1 MIPSIHKSN
10 VNSQL
15 IGLNSMRDSLMRDS
29 SMRDRC
35 DVVNLPVLRSFNR
48 GDIVPEILGNWVIQT
63 GVIRTM
69 TWDEEGSVSVLG
81 LWGAED
87 LMGSITRN
95 IEPYQ
100 SECLTPVVL
109 SLLNDSQALPE
120 LLLKQCM
127 KMEELLALSHCR
139 NVGDRLLRMLYWLV
153 RHFGVPHCDRMISGR
168 LLDIQMTHQ
177 HLADLTGTTRVTV
190 TRCLGNFQRDGQI
203 VRLRRGRFFIQS
215 S

>member
-1 MIPSIHKSN
+1 MIPSIQKST
-10 VNSQL
+10 VNIQL
-15 IGLNSMRDSLMRDS
+15 ISLNSIRDNSI
-29 SMRDRC
+29 RDRC
-35 DVVNLPVLRSFNR
+35 DVVNLPVVRSFNR
-48 GDIVPEILGNWVIQT
+48 SDVVPAILGNWVIQT

-81 LWGAED
+81 LWGPGD
-87 LMGSITRN
+87 LIGSITRN

-109 SLLNDSQALPE
+109 SLLNDPQALPE

-127 KMEELLALSHCR
+127 KMEEHLALSHCR

-153 RHFGVPHCDRMISGR
+153 KHFGVPHCDRMIPGR
-168 LLDIQMTHQ
+168 LIDMQMTHQ

-190 TRCLGNFQRDGQI
+190 TRWLGNFERDGQI
-203 VRLRRGRFFIQS
+203 IRLRRGRFFIQS
-215 S
+215 L

>member
-1 MIPSIHKSN
+1 MIPSIQKSPPKSTIN
-10 VNSQL
+10 AQL
-15 IGLNSMRDSLMRDS
+15 IGLHSI
-29 SMRDRC
+29 RDRC

-48 GDIVPEILGNWVIQT
+48 GDVVPEIPGNWVIQT

-69 TWDEEGSVSVLG
+69 TWDEEGLVSVLG
-81 LWGAED
+81 LWGMGD

-95 IEPYQ
+95 IDPYQ

-109 SLLNDSQALPE
+109 SLLNDPQALPE
-120 LLLKQCM
+120 LLLKQCL

-139 NVGDRLLRMLYWLV
+139 NVGDRLLRMLYWLA
-153 RHFGVPHCDRMISGR
+153 RHFGVVHCDQMGPGR
-168 LLDIQMTHQ
+168 LIDMQMTHQ

-190 TRCLGNFQRDGQI
+190 TRCLGNFERDGQI

>member
-1 MIPSIHKSN
+1 MIPSIQKST
-10 VNSQL
+10 VNTQL
-15 IGLNSMRDSLMRDS
+15 IGLNSI
-29 SMRDRC
+29 RDRC
-35 DVVNLPVLRSFNR
+35 DVINLPVLLSFNR
-48 GDIVPEILGNWVIQT
+48 GEVVPETFGNWVIQT

-81 LWGAED
+81 LWGGGD
-87 LMGSITRN
+87 LIGSVTRN
-95 IEPYQ
+95 IDPYQ

-120 LLLKQCM
+120 LLLRQCL

-139 NVGDRLLRMLYWLV
+139 NVGDRLLRMLYWLA
-153 RHFGVPHCDRMISGR
+153 RHFGIPHCDRMIPGR
-168 LLDIQMTHQ
+168 LIDMQMTHQ

-190 TRCLGNFQRDGQI
+190 TRCLGNFERDGQI
-203 VRLRRGRFFIQS
+203 VRLPRGRFFIQS

>member
-1 MIPSIHKSN
+1 MISSIHKSSI
-10 VNSQL
+10 NSQL
-15 IGLNSMRDSLMRDS
+15 IGLNSIRDN
-29 SMRDRC
+29 SMRDQC
-35 DVVNLPVLRSFNR
+35 AVVNSPVLPSFNR
-48 GDIVPEILGNWVIQT
+48 GDLVPEILGNWVIQT

-69 TWDEEGSVSVLG
+69 TWDGEGSVSVLG
-81 LWGAED
+81 LWGGGD
-87 LMGSITRN
+87 LIRSTSRN

-109 SLLNDSQALPE
+109 SRLNVPQLLPE

-153 RHFGVPHCDRMISGR
+153 RHFGVPHCDRMIPGR
-168 LLDIQMTHQ
+168 LIDMKMTHQ

-190 TRCLGNFQRDGQI
+190 TRCLGNFERDGQI
-203 VRLRRGRFFIQS
+203 VRLRRGRIFIQS
-215 S
+215 